1 MADAQYRRTLSATA
15 RAELPFAT
23 LCLLALLS
31 APVVLAQGG
40 DWPLALLACA
50 VVMAVPGAALEVM
63 LGLVRIAL
71 WIEDPGARS

>member
-1 MADAQYRRTLSATA
+1 M
-15 RAELPFAT
+15 
-23 LCLLALLS
+23 LALLS

-50 VVMAVPGAALEVM
+50 AVMAVPGAALEVM
-63 LGLVRIAL
+63 LGLARVAL